1 MRIHWSTLDLGIGNQ
16 THGGARRF
24 KLKCRQRPA
33 RPQSHQTLQRAKI
46 WTGES
51 YITHRALQFIV
62 ICLPTSRSPFV
73 VDSIANMSTARDIPV
88 RSNGTDRKRTVS
100 NSFDMNQS
108 FSFHS
113 TSPVAVMSPPSSH
126 GRQARSGA
134 GAGAKSLKPFN
145 TQDIKVL
152 LLENVNKIGQDM
164 LKGQGYQ
171 VEALK
176 SSLPEDQL
184 IEKIKC
190 VVTISTHGRPHA
202 DACV

>member
-1 MRIHWSTLDLGIGNQ
+1 MEGLGVLSSNADSGP
-16 THGGARRF
+16 
-24 KLKCRQRPA
+24 PA
-33 RPQSHQTLQRAKI
+33 RNRIKRCSEQKFGPASHTSPTGLYNSLLYVHLQVAR
-46 WTGES
+46 
-51 YITHRALQFIV
+51 
-62 ICLPTSRSPFV
+62 PFV
-73 VDSIANMSTARDIPV
+73 LDSIANMSTARDIPV

-108 FSFHS
+108 ISFHS

-190 VVTISTHGRPHA
+190 VVTTTHGRFHA